1 MSKWILSSVIAFL
14 GLAMVIP
21 DAEARRFGGGRSL
34 GTQRSVTPPPKAPQ
48 QAQQAAP
55 GQQNPQAAAP
65 AAGSRWGG
73 ILGGLAIGG
82 LLAYL
87 FAGNPLFGALVSAL
101 LLGGLV
107 FLAVVVVRSLLA
119 RRQDA
124 PQPVQF
130 AGLGGQRVMATPP
143 SAPGAAPGLPA
154 ATRAGLPAGFDEKAF
169 LRGAKMNFVKLQ
181 LANDRADLSEIREFT
196 TDEVFEEVKQEVL
209 GRAGGQETEIGS
221 LEAELLEVSQ
231 EGDRFW
237 ASVKFSGLEREAP
250 GAAAAPFG
258 EVWHLVKPADGSTG
272 WLLAGIQPMHGAAP
286 RPRKRP
292 PMRWP
297 FAFSSTTSCGAK
309 SGRAASSP
317 PSRARR

>member
-1 MSKWILSSVIAFL
+1 MSKWILSFFI
-14 GLAMVIP
+14 GLIGMALVIP
-21 DAEARRFGGGRSL
+21 EAEARRFGGGRSL
-34 GTQRSVTPPPKAPQ
+34 GAQRNVTPPPAKAPQ

-55 GQQNPQAAAP
+55 AQNPQAAAP

-87 FAGNPLFGALVSAL
+87 FAGNPIFGALVSAL

-107 FLAVVVVRSLLA
+107 FLAVVLVRSLLA

-143 SAPGAAPGLPA
+143 AGGSTGIA
-154 ATRAGLPAGFDEKAF
+154 ATAPARLPAGFDEKAF
-169 LRGAKMNFVKLQ
+169 LRGAKTNFVKLQ
-181 LANDRADLSEIREFT
+181 LANDRADLDEIREFT
-196 TDEVFEEVKQEVL
+196 TDEVFEEVKRDIVA
-209 GRAGGQETEIGS
+209 RAGEQETEIAS
-221 LEAELLEVSQ
+221 LEAELLEVS
-231 EGDRFW
+231 EEAGRFW
-237 ASVKFSGLEREAP
+237 ASVRFSGLEREAP

-272 WLLAGIQPMHGAAP
+272 WLLAGIQPMH
-286 RPRKRP
+286 
-292 PMRWP
+292 
-297 FAFSSTTSCGAK
+297 
-309 SGRAASSP
+309 
-317 PSRARR
+317 